1 MAKKQVVYVL
11 TNDTD
16 GIPAGTLATPVKGYF
31 TFTNGSVKL
40 TVKESH
46 ILSFAKPKGA

>member
-1 MAKKQVVYVL
+1 MAKKQTYVL
-11 TNDTD
+11 TYEHD
-16 GIPAGTLATPVKGYF
+16 GIPQGTVGTHKNGYF

-46 ILSFAKPKGA
+46 ILKFANPKGA